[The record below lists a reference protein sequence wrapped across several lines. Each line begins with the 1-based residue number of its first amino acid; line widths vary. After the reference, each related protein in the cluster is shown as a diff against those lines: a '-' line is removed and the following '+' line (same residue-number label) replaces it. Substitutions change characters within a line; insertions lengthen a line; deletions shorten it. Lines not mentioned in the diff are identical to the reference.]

1 VLPESVA
8 YSFKMAVT
16 SKHFRTT
23 QDQLKEFPKNSNPRY
38 YNTHET
44 KKPSYSLS
52 HEKTHQFIQELRKKN
67 DRNQTHSDNHL
78 KSAGFAFIDEAH
90 TTRCKACGLE
100 ISDWTSQMD
109 PLTIHKSNSP
119 DCPFILSLCPPR
131 IITTTNINDTSST
144 PTSFLTSNTEQPSKK
159 LKIDTCTEFNPSFIF
174 IEVNSLKQARTRT
187 FSHWSRQLSPLTS
200 QMIRAGFFSCNVSDR
215 VLCIYCNIICQQW
228 NQNIDDPC
236 EVHKTISPKCPYVIA
251 MVAEESASNSPLIA
265 IINEAASTATN
276 SNQLQHTNIVYTA
289 AIHQSFIE
297 IPKRFAS
304 FSEWPTEN
312 MPSVD
317 DLVKAGF
324 FYAGKDTVVTCFYC
338 NGSLQNWGAHDN
350 PMIEHARWFPHCAY
364 AKQLC
369 GPELYRRIQESKRA
383 LQGLY
388 FLIVLVYLRKISWL
402 SFVNSK

>member
-1 VLPESVA
+1 MLLFDASIHGSEILFDNPDISKRSTNSTNSTPKPYVYNKPCHNIDLVTHLQTIRAKLQPIINRKLQNVTDKDFIDQNKIENKNN
-8 YSFKMAVT
+8 SFITDNAQITNKK
-16 SKHFRTT
+16 SL
-23 QDQLKEFPKNSNPRY
+23 D
-38 YNTHET
+38 THEQCSQ
-44 KKPSYSLS
+44 PRSSDQS
-52 HEKTHQFIQELRKKN
+52 
-67 DRNQTHSDNHL
+67 QTVSV
-78 KSAGFAFIDEAH
+78 
-90 TTRCKACGLE
+90 
-100 ISDWTSQMD
+100 
-109 PLTIHKSNSP
+109 
-119 DCPFILSLCPPR
+119 
-131 IITTTNINDTSST
+131 
-144 PTSFLTSNTEQPSKK
+144 
-159 LKIDTCTEFNPSFIF
+159 
-174 IEVNSLKQARTRT
+174 EVNALKQARTRT
-187 FSHWSRQLSPLTS
+187 FSHWSRQLSSLAS

-228 NQNIDDPC
+228 NQDIDDPC

-369 GPELYRRIQESKRA
+369 GPELYQRIQESKRA
-383 LQGLY
+383 LQGSS
-388 FLIVLVYLRKISWL
+388 YLL
-402 SFVNSK
+402 